1 MPFAYSSEFR
11 GMVLDQIRAGRS
23 VAGLARELEMHE
35 STLHRWKRQDR
46 IDQGLVSGTSS
57 CEGAQ
62 LKAARRRIRELEA
75 ELAAAKRASELFAE
89 GRVML
94 AEDLYPIT
102 EALGAEGH
110 GLKASWRL
118 LGVSASGLFH
128 WRDKPLP
135 ARAVRR
141 AWLADAVAE
150 IWERSRRT
158 YGWRRIQAELTEVY
172 DHRASRKLL
181 RSAMREQGICGLPR
195 HKSRRRDLSRVQTT
209 ADLVNREFVRDGP
222 NQLQMTDIA
231 EHPTREEKLYCCA
244 VLDARSRKVT
254 GWPRRPSP
262 DCGHGELGT
271 RHGHRKP
278 KTAPRRGSSLRPR
291 APIHVLGVQPAGPIR
306 GAGAVFGHS
315 RRRIRQ
321 RGGRVVL
328 GAHADRAAQHQEMED
343 QSRAVHRDLRLD

>member
-1 MPFAYSSEFR
+1 MLFVYSSEFR

-46 IDQGLVSGTSS
+46 IELGLVSGTSS

-75 ELAAAKRASELFAE
+75 ELAVARRASELFAE

-118 LGVSASGLFH
+118 LGVWASGLFH

-135 ARAVRR
+135 VWAVRR

-150 IWERSRRT
+150 IS
-158 YGWRRIQAELTEVY
+158 
-172 DHRASRKLL
+172 
-181 RSAMREQGICGLPR
+181 
-195 HKSRRRDLSRVQTT
+195 
-209 ADLVNREFVRDGP
+209 
-222 NQLQMTDIA
+222 
-231 EHPTREEKLYCCA
+231 
-244 VLDARSRKVT
+244 
-254 GWPRRPSP
+254 
-262 DCGHGELGT
+262 
-271 RHGHRKP
+271 
-278 KTAPRRGSSLRPR
+278 
-291 APIHVLGVQPAGPIR
+291 
-306 GAGAVFGHS
+306 GAVPAHV
-315 RRRIRQ
+315 RVAAHP
-321 RGGRVVL
+321 GR
-328 GAHADRAAQHQEMED
+328 ADRG
-343 QSRAVHRDLRLD
+343 L

>member
-1 MPFAYSSEFR
+1 MPFVYSSEFR

-94 AEDLYPIT
+94 AEDLYPIV

-110 GLKASWRL
+110 GLKASCRL
-118 LGVSASGLFH
+118 LGVSASGFFH

-141 AWLADAVAE
+141 APMT
-150 IWERSRRT
+150 WEFRGLQANGENVQKWS
-158 YGWRRIQAELTEVY
+158 WRC
-172 DHRASRKLL
+172 
-181 RSAMREQGICGLPR
+181 CG
-195 HKSRRRDLSRVQTT
+195 S
-209 ADLVNREFVRDGP
+209 
-222 NQLQMTDIA
+222 
-231 EHPTREEKLYCCA
+231 
-244 VLDARSRKVT
+244 
-254 GWPRRPSP
+254 
-262 DCGHGELGT
+262 
-271 RHGHRKP
+271 GHRK
-278 KTAPRRGSSLRPR
+278 G
-291 APIHVLGVQPAGPIR
+291 
-306 GAGAVFGHS
+306 
-315 RRRIRQ
+315 
-321 RGGRVVL
+321 
-328 GAHADRAAQHQEMED
+328 MC
-343 QSRAVHRDLRLD
+343 RDIGKGLVG